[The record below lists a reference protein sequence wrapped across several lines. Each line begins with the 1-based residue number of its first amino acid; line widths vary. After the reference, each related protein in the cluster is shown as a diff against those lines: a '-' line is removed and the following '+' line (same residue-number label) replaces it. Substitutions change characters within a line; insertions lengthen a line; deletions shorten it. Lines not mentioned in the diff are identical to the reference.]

1 MHIPKLKIAHQLSL
15 LMAGLVVLAVVVV
28 GGLTVWNLQRGFSE
42 YLRLRDDEQLTRLV
56 QLVERRAARDTSM
69 DWLRGNRQ
77 AMRELMDELAGREPR
92 DGRDGR
98 DNRPQRERPP
108 PGDRPP
114 PADGPPP
121 NDRPP
126 PPGDRPGP
134 GDDPQAPPPP
144 PAFQPPP
151 PQPPGPQP
159 GSLQQRVLI
168 RDAQGRRLAGRE
180 APAGVR
186 VAVREVK
193 VEGVVVATLE
203 LLEEAKP
210 EGVDARFLQ
219 RQYAGL
225 TTAAIG
231 TIMAALLA
239 ALWIGGRWSR
249 PLRAL
254 QAASQRIA
262 RGDLSVHIPTGRA
275 PGALHSGAVEI
286 DGLIADVNAMAQ
298 SLAALESARS
308 RWIAEISHELRT
320 PLAVLR
326 GEFESIEDG
335 ARQPTREVMASLREE
350 VMQLTRLVEDLH
362 LLAVA
367 DIGAMPCEMVSGDAD
382 EALQRIARR
391 FETRATQ
398 LGLRMEILS
407 PGTPVLVQWD
417 FGRIE
422 QLLSNLLENCL
433 RYTTAPG
440 RVRVR
445 WQARAQAL
453 TLVVED
459 SPPGVASEHL
469 SRMFAPL
476 FRVDA
481 ARGRTGQQG
490 SGLGLS
496 IVQAIVRAHRGS
508 VTAKPSS
515 LGGVAITVELPLQP
529 QRLERRKSRA

>member
-1 MHIPKLKIAHQLSL
+1 MPFPKLKIAHQLSL
-15 LMAGLVVLAVVVV
+15 LMVALVVLAVVVV
-28 GGLTVWNLQRGFSE
+28 GGLTVWNLKRGFSE
-42 YLRLRDDEQLTRLV
+42 YLRLRDDEQLARLV
-56 QLVERRAARDTSM
+56 QLVERRAAHEPDM
-69 DWLRGNRQ
+69 EWLRGNRQ
-77 AMRELMDELAGREPR
+77 ALRELLSELAGREPR
-92 DGRDGR
+92 NIQDGRD
-98 DNRPQRERPP
+98 DPPPRERPP
-108 PGDRPP
+108 PD
-114 PADGPPP
+114 PAHGE
-121 NDRPP
+121 RPP
-126 PPGDRPGP
+126 PP
-134 GDDPQAPPPP
+134 DDPARGERPPPP
-144 PAFQPPP
+144 
-151 PQPPGPQP
+151 P

-168 RDAQGRRLAGRE
+168 RDTQGRRLVGRE
-180 APAGVR
+180 VPGGVR
-186 VAVREVK
+186 VSVREVK
-193 VEGVVVATLE
+193 VKGQVVATLE
-203 LLEEAKP
+203 LLQEAQP

-225 TTAAIG
+225 ITAALG
-231 TIMAALLA
+231 TIAAAILA

-254 QAASQRIA
+254 QAATQRIA
-262 RGDLSVHIPTGRA
+262 HGDLSMQIPVGRA

-286 DGLIADVNAMAQ
+286 DGLVADVNAMAQ
-298 SLAALESARS
+298 ALAELESARS

-326 GEFESIEDG
+326 GELESIEDG
-335 ARQPTREVMASLREE
+335 ARQPTRELMSSLREE

-367 DIGAMPCEMVSGDAD
+367 DIGAMPCEMASGDAD
-382 EALQRIARR
+382 EALRRIARR

-407 PGTPVLVQWD
+407 AGTPVAVQWD

-440 RVRVR
+440 SIRVH
-445 WQARAQAL
+445 WQVQSHVL

-459 SPPGVASEHL
+459 SAPGVATEHL
-469 SRMFAPL
+469 VRMFAPL

-496 IVQAIVRAHRGS
+496 IAQAIVRAHRGS
-508 VTAKPSS
+508 VAAKASS

>member
-1 MHIPKLKIAHQLSL
+1 MPTPPFPKLKIAHQLSL
-15 LMAGLVVLAVVVV
+15 LMVALVVLAVVVV
-28 GGLTVWNLQRGFSE
+28 GGLTVWNLKRGFSE
-42 YLRLRDDEQLTRLV
+42 YLRLRDDEQLARLV
-56 QLVERRAARDTSM
+56 QLVERRAAHEPDM
-69 DWLRGNRQ
+69 EWLRGNRQ
-77 AMRELMDELAGREPR
+77 ALRELLSELAGREPR
-92 DGRDGR
+92 NIQDGRD
-98 DNRPQRERPP
+98 DPPPRERPP
-108 PGDRPP
+108 PRDNPAGDDRPP
-114 PADGPPP
+114 PRDDSNARD
-121 NDRPP
+121 DRPP
-126 PPGDRPGP
+126 PP
-134 GDDPQAPPPP
+134 
-144 PAFQPPP
+144 
-151 PQPPGPQP
+151 P

-168 RDAQGRRLAGRE
+168 RDTQGRRLVGRE
-180 APAGVR
+180 VPGGVR
-186 VAVREVK
+186 VSVREVK
-193 VEGVVVATLE
+193 VKGQVVATLE
-203 LLEEAKP
+203 LLQEAQP

-219 RQYAGL
+219 RQYVGL
-225 TTAAIG
+225 ITAALG
-231 TIMAALLA
+231 TIVAAILA

-254 QAASQRIA
+254 QAATQRIA
-262 RGDLSVHIPTGRA
+262 HGDLSMQIPVGRA

-298 SLAALESARS
+298 ALAELESARS

-326 GEFESIEDG
+326 GELESIEDG
-335 ARQPTREVMASLREE
+335 ARQPTQGVMSSLREE

-367 DIGAMPCEMVSGDAD
+367 DIGAMPCEMVRGDAD
-382 EALQRIARR
+382 EALRRIARR
-391 FETRATQ
+391 FETRANQ
-398 LGLRMEILS
+398 LGLHMEILS
-407 PGTPVLVQWD
+407 PGKPVAVQWD

-440 RVRVR
+440 NIRVC
-445 WQARAQAL
+445 WQVQSHVL

-459 SPPGVASEHL
+459 SPPGVATEHL
-469 SRMFAPL
+469 VRMFAPL

-496 IVQAIVRAHRGS
+496 IAQAIVRAHRGS
-508 VTAKPSS
+508 VTAKASA

>member
-15 LMAGLVVLAVVVV
+15 LMAALVVLAVVVV

-42 YLRLRDDEQLTRLV
+42 YLRQREEEQLTRLV
-56 QLVERRAARDTSM
+56 QLLERRATRDPGM

-77 AMRELMDELAGREPR
+77 AMRALMDELAGREPR
-92 DGRDGR
+92 DGSNSRDSQDG
-98 DNRPQRERPP
+98 RPQRERPLLRDDGVRSEDRP
-108 PGDRPP
+108 PPRDDPAPGDRPP
-114 PADGPPP
+114 P
-121 NDRPP
+121 
-126 PPGDRPGP
+126 
-134 GDDPQAPPPP
+134 Q
-144 PAFQPPP
+144 
-151 PQPPGPQP
+151 PQP

-168 RDAQGRRLAGRE
+168 RDAQGRWLAGRE
-180 APAGVR
+180 APAGMR
-186 VAVREVK
+186 VSVHEVK
-193 VEGVVVATLE
+193 VHGAVVASVE
-203 LLEEAKP
+203 LLEEARP
-210 EGVDARFLQ
+210 EGVDAHFLQ
-219 RQYAGL
+219 RQYVGL
-225 TTAAIG
+225 TTAAVG
-231 TIMAALLA
+231 TIVAAILA

-254 QAASQRIA
+254 QTATQRIA
-262 RGDLSVHIPTGRA
+262 RGDLSVHIPVGRA
-275 PGALHSGAVEI
+275 PGALHSGAVEV
-286 DGLIADVNAMAQ
+286 DNLISDVNAMAQ
-298 SLAALESARS
+298 ALAALESARS

-326 GEFESIEDG
+326 GELESIEDG
-335 ARQPTREVMASLREE
+335 ARQPTPAVMSSLREE

-367 DIGAMPCEMVSGDAD
+367 DIDAMPCEWVSGDAD
-382 EALQRIARR
+382 EALRRIARR

-398 LGLRMEILS
+398 LGLHLEILA
-407 PGTPVLVQWD
+407 PGTQVAVQWD

-440 RVRVR
+440 HIRVR
-445 WQARAQAL
+445 WQVRSQAL

-459 SPPGVASEHL
+459 SPPGVATAHL
-469 SRMFAPL
+469 TRMFAPL

-496 IVQAIVRAHRGS
+496 IAQAIVRAHRGS
-508 VTAKPSS
+508 MAAKASA

-529 QRLERRKSRA
+529 QRLERRTSRA